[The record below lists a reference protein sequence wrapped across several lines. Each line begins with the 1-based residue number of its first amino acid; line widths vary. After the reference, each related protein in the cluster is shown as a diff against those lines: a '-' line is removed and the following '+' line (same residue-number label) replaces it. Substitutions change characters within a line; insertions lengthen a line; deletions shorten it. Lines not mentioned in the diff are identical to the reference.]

1 MKVIRKNGMYIVTE
15 RIDGVDKSEKYI
27 VSSKKDAIKK
37 FKEKHKQK
45 EEK

>member
-1 MKVIRKNGMYIVTE
+1 MKVIRKNGMYIITDM
-15 RIDGVDKSEKYI
+15 INGVLKSEKYI

-45 EEK
+45 EDK